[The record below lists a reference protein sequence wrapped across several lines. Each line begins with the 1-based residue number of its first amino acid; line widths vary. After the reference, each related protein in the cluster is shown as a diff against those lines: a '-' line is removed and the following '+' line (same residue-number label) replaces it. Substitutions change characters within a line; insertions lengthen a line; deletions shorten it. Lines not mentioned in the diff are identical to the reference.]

1 MDTLYGINVKNK
13 FELFID
19 EDDDPLEILAQQE
32 SAKKEQ
38 DKKKKDDKTKKNK
51 NAKKSVLKTENKNK
65 PAEEIKP
72 VKEGIIYICFLN
84 LQIAWSYIF
93 RRQK

>member
-1 MDTLYGINVKNK
+1 MDSLYGINVKNK

-19 EDDDPLEILAQQE
+19 EDVDPLEILAQQE

-72 VKEGIIYICFLN
+72 VKEGNEFPLIVCFYFLIAVIN
-84 LQIAWSYIF
+84 FLQL
-93 RRQK
+93 